1 MSPSEAIAYSTE
13 IARIPQPTKKI
24 FVAGVG
30 AVGETFLRQVAG
42 NASCSVIGLCNSRNV
57 RWLDP
62 EKEQYDAHSADLHLW
77 QGGEK
82 NWDTI
87 LRKLASF
94 ETGSVIFVDTTGSHE
109 VAELYSTLL
118 SLGIHVVTPSK
129 IANTRSQRQFDELHE
144 LARRN
149 DTNFLYETNVGAG
162 LPVIRTVKSLI
173 ESGDTIL
180 EITGVLSGTMTYL
193 FSQLDRG
200 ESFSRSVIRARSLGY
215 AEPDP
220 RDDLSGED
228 VARKFLIL
236 ARICGH
242 RLESSDIGVESLIPP
257 SLQDVDASD
266 FLERLH
272 EADGEWKERM
282 EPVLSRGNTLRY
294 TGTLTNRT
302 VRVGLQEVPKGSPA
316 GLLTGTTNLIQIKSR
331 RYKDQPLIIQGPGAG
346 KEVTAAGVMADV
358 LRVG

>member
-13 IARIPQPTKKI
+13 IARIPQPAKYI

-42 NASCSVIGLCNSRNV
+42 NASCRVIGLCNSRHV
-57 RWLDP
+57 RWLNP
-62 EKEQYDAHSADLHLW
+62 EEEPYDDRSGDLNLWKGEQ
-77 QGGEK
+77 K
-82 NWDTI
+82 NWNDI
-87 LRKLASF
+87 IRKLANY
-94 ETGSVIFVDTTGSHE
+94 EAGCVIFVDTSGSRE
-109 VAELYSTLL
+109 VAELYATLL

-129 IANTRSQRQFDELHE
+129 IANTRSQGQFDELHE

-149 DTNFLYETNVGAG
+149 DTEFRYETNVGAG

-173 ESGDTIL
+173 ESGDEIL

-193 FSQLDRG
+193 FSQLDKG
-200 ESFSRSVIRARSLGY
+200 EPFSKAVIKARSLGY

-236 ARICGH
+236 ARICGL
-242 RLESSDIGVESLIPP
+242 RLESSDIKVESLIPP
-257 SLQDVDASD
+257 SLKDVDASD

-272 EADGEWKERM
+272 EADEEWKERM
-282 EPVLSRGNTLRY
+282 EPVLSRGSTLRY
-294 TGTLTNRT
+294 EGVLKNGT
-302 VRVGLQEVPKGSPA
+302 VRVGLVEVPKGSPI

-346 KEVTAAGVMADV
+346 KEVTAAGVLADV
-358 LRVG
+358 LKIR